1 MGGHGEAARA
11 EPLASVTK
19 RCRAILL
26 AGTAVVAIS
35 AHGALTLGSAQAADL
50 NNTGTVDNNVARTQN
65 VATNTGTI
73 NNNSGGGWSRGVF
86 AGPGA
91 NEHNTAA
98 TRRPLA
104 VFSLPRKTRLPF
116 PRSRPQR
123 RWLCGWGG

>member
-35 AHGALTLGSAQAADL
+35 AHGALTLGPAQAADL
-50 NNTGTVDNNVARTQN
+50 NNIGTVDNNVARTQN

-73 NNNSGGGWSRGVF
+73 NNNSGGARPREVF
-86 AGPGA
+86 TNARANTKNARAAGTGDPTK
-91 NEHNTAA
+91 NTR
-98 TRRPLA
+98 TQD
-104 VFSLPRKTRLPF
+104 ST
-116 PRSRPQR
+116 S
-123 RWLCGWGG
+123 

>member
-50 NNTGTVDNNVARTQN
+50 NNTGTVDNNVATTQN

-73 NNNSGGGWSRGVF
+73 NNNSGGTGDGEVF
-86 AGPGA
+86 TNAGATKNNAGA
-91 NEHNTAA
+91 
-98 TRRPLA
+98 R
-104 VFSLPRKTRLPF
+104 
-116 PRSRPQR
+116 
-123 RWLCGWGG
+123 WGGPAKTAGARNNPGISTGP